1 MCQLMIIRILRAGG
15 SLLIALVLCIWAAP
29 LAAQQAQYAS
39 LGNFQLENGQVI
51 QGLRIGY
58 RTIGKLN
65 SQKSNIVVFPTWF
78 TGTTRQLVDLV
89 GPGKLVDSSKY
100 YVILMDALGDGIT
113 SSPSNSKA
121 QPRMKF
127 PEFNIRDMVKSE
139 HELLTRRLGIHHVHA
154 VIGISMG
161 GMQTFQWMVSYPDFM
176 DEAIPIVGS
185 PQMTSYDLLLWTA
198 ELHAIENSGDWDH
211 GNYTSPP
218 TGAMDTAA
226 DIHSMNVTTPDY
238 RVRQTSHAG
247 FGRFLAETQASTLKL
262 FDANDWVRQLQAMM
276 ADDVSKPF
284 GGSME
289 KAAAAVH
296 ARVLVVP
303 SIQDH
308 MVNPHP
314 ALNFAKLIHARVFKL
329 TSDCGHLATNCESK
343 ELYPAVN
350 AFLAQ

>member
-1 MCQLMIIRILRAGG
+1 MSAILLRMFRNFSLALAACILFAGP
-15 SLLIALVLCIWAAP
+15 A
-29 LAAQQAQYAS
+29 AAQQLKYAS
-39 LGNFQLENGQVI
+39 LGNFQLEDGQVI
-51 QGLRIGY
+51 QSLRVGY
-58 RTIGKLN
+58 RTIGTLN
-65 SQKSNIVVFPTWF
+65 PQKSNVVVFPTWF

-100 YVILMDALGDGIT
+100 YVILMDALGDGVT
-113 SSPSNSKA
+113 SSPSNSKV
-121 QPRMKF
+121 QPHMQF
-127 PEFNIRDMVKSE
+127 PKFNIRDMVKSQ
-139 HELLTRRLGIHHVHA
+139 HELLTRVLGIRHVHA

-161 GMQTFQWMVSYPDFM
+161 GMQTFQWMVSYPNFM

-198 ELHAIENSGDWDH
+198 ELHAIENSKDWNQ

-218 TGAMDTAA
+218 TGAMDTVA
-226 DIHSMNVTTPDY
+226 DIHTLNLTTPTY
-238 RVRQTSHAG
+238 RVDHTTPAG
-247 FGRFLAETQASTLKL
+247 FGKFLADSQESTLKI

-303 SIQDH
+303 SLHDH
-308 MVNPHP
+308 MVNPTP
-314 ALNFAKLIHARVFKL
+314 ALNFAQLIHARVFKL
-329 TSDCGHLATNCESK
+329 TSDCGHLAVNCGMGQIA
-343 ELYPAVN
+343 PAVN
-350 AFLAQ
+350 AFLAR